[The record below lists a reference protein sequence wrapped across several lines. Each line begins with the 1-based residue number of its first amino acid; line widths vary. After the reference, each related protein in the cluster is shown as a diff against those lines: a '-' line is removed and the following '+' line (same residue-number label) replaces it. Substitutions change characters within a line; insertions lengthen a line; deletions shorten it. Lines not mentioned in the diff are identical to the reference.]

1 MIKKRHNNLKTVK
14 KSSSPTQI
22 ALQKFVKNK
31 IAMASLIFLIL
42 VAIISIIAP
51 LLAPLPINQQDL
63 LNIKGDMTSQNLLGT
78 DSGGRDNFSRLLYAG
93 RVSLTIGLVSTIGML
108 VIGIAIGVISGY
120 FGGLLDTLL
129 MRITEFVMLF
139 PFLIFAIV
147 LNAALGDKIKNPYG
161 SAIILVGVIIIL
173 SWGGIARLVRGKVMQ
188 EKENEYFLAAKS
200 IGTPTY
206 KIILKHLLPNIL
218 SVVIVQ
224 ATLTF
229 AGMIVVES
237 GLSFLGFGI
246 SKSIPSWG
254 NMLSD
259 AQEGDIIS
267 SNPWIWMPPALMI
280 MFTILSINF
289 VGEGLKDA
297 FNPKGRK

>member
-1 MIKKRHNNLKTVK
+1 
-14 KSSSPTQI
+14 
-22 ALQKFVKNK
+22 
-31 IAMASLIFLIL
+31 
-42 VAIISIIAP
+42 
-51 LLAPLPINQQDL
+51 
-63 LNIKGDMTSQNLLGT
+63 MTSQNILGT

-93 RVSLTIGLVSTIGML
+93 RMSLSIGLVSTIGML
-108 VIGIAIGVISGY
+108 VIGIAIGVISGF
-120 FGGLLDTLL
+120 FGGLLDTIL
-129 MRITEFVMLF
+129 MRVTEFVMLF

-161 SAIILVGVIIIL
+161 SAIILVAVIIIL

-237 GLSFLGFGI
+237 GLSF
-246 SKSIPSWG
+246 
-254 NMLSD
+254 
-259 AQEGDIIS
+259 
-267 SNPWIWMPPALMI
+267 
-280 MFTILSINF
+280 
-289 VGEGLKDA
+289 
-297 FNPKGRK
+297 

>member
-1 MIKKRHNNLKTVK
+1 MQN
-14 KSSSPTQI
+14 KSKSPFKI
-22 ALQKFVKNK
+22 ALSKFIHNK
-31 IAMASLIFLIL
+31 IAMLSIIFLL
-42 VAIISIIAP
+42 IITIVSIIAP
-51 LLAPLPINQQDL
+51 LIAPFPVNQQDL
-63 LNIKGDMTSQNLLGT
+63 LNIKGEMTAQNILGT

-93 RVSLTIGLVSTIGML
+93 RISLS
-108 VIGIAIGVISGY
+108 IGITVGVISGY
-120 FGGLLDTLL
+120 FGGIVDTLL

-161 SAIILVGVIIIL
+161 SAIILVLVIIVL
-173 SWGGIARLVRGKVMQ
+173 SWGGIARLVRGKVLQ

-206 KIILKHLLPNIL
+206 KVILKHLLPNIL

-224 ATLTF
+224 ATLLF

-246 SKSIPSWG
+246 SKAIPSWG

-259 AQEGDIIS
+259 AQEGDVIS
-267 SNPWIWMPPALMI
+267 GKPWIWMPPAIMI
-280 MFTILSINF
+280 TLTILSINF

-297 FNPKGRK
+297 FNPRGRR

>member
-1 MIKKRHNNLKTVK
+1 
-14 KSSSPTQI
+14 
-22 ALQKFVKNK
+22 
-31 IAMASLIFLIL
+31 
-42 VAIISIIAP
+42 
-51 LLAPLPINQQDL
+51 
-63 LNIKGDMTSQNLLGT
+63 
-78 DSGGRDNFSRLLYAG
+78 
-93 RVSLTIGLVSTIGML
+93 
-108 VIGIAIGVISGY
+108 
-120 FGGLLDTLL
+120 
-129 MRITEFVMLF
+129 LF

-161 SAIILVGVIIIL
+161 SAIILVLVIIVL
-173 SWGGIARLVRGKVMQ
+173 SWGGIARLVRGKVLQ

-224 ATLTF
+224 ATLLF

-246 SKSIPSWG
+246 SKAIPSWG

-259 AQEGDIIS
+259 AQEGDVIS
-267 SNPWIWMPPALMI
+267 GKPWIWMPPAIMI
-280 MFTILSINF
+280 TLTILSINF

-297 FNPKGRK
+297 FNPRGRR

>member
-1 MIKKRHNNLKTVK
+1 MQN
-14 KSSSPTQI
+14 KSKSPFKI
-22 ALQKFVKNK
+22 ALSRFIHNK
-31 IAMASLIFLIL
+31 IAMLSIIFLL
-42 VAIISIIAP
+42 IITIVSIIAP
-51 LLAPLPINQQDL
+51 LIAPFPVNQQDL
-63 LNIKGDMTSQNLLGT
+63 LNIKGEMTAQNILGT

-93 RVSLTIGLVSTIGML
+93 RISLS
-108 VIGIAIGVISGY
+108 IGITVGVISGY
-120 FGGLLDTLL
+120 FGGIVDTLL

-161 SAIILVGVIIIL
+161 SAIILVLVIIVL
-173 SWGGIARLVRGKVMQ
+173 SWGGIARLVRGKVLQ

-224 ATLTF
+224 ATLLF

-246 SKSIPSWG
+246 SKAIPSWG

-259 AQEGDIIS
+259 AQEGDVIS
-267 SNPWIWMPPALMI
+267 GKPWIWMPPAIMI
-280 MFTILSINF
+280 TLTILSINF

-297 FNPKGRK
+297 FNPRGRR

>member
-1 MIKKRHNNLKTVK
+1 MKKKRSSQKNSTK
-14 KSSSPTQI
+14 KIYSPTQL
-22 ALQKFVKNK
+22 ALKKFLKNK
-31 IAMASLIFLIL
+31 IAMISLIFLFF

-63 LNIKGDMTSQNLLGT
+63 LNIKGNMSSHNILGT

-93 RVSLTIGLVSTIGML
+93 RVSLTIGLTSTIGML
-108 VIGIAIGVISGY
+108 IIGITIGVISGY
-120 FGGLLDTLL
+120 FGGVTDTIL

-161 SAIILVGVIIIL
+161 SALILIVVIIIL
-173 SWGGIARLVRGKVMQ
+173 SWGGIARLIRGKVMQ

-200 IGTPTY
+200 IGTPTH
-206 KIILKHLLPNIL
+206 KIILKHLLPNII

-259 AQEGDIIS
+259 AQEGDVIS
-267 SNPWIWMPPALMI
+267 SKPWIWMPPALMI

-297 FNPKGRK
+297 FNPKDRR

>member
-1 MIKKRHNNLKTVK
+1 M
-14 KSSSPTQI
+14 
-22 ALQKFVKNK
+22 
-31 IAMASLIFLIL
+31 
-42 VAIISIIAP
+42 
-51 LLAPLPINQQDL
+51 LL
-63 LNIKGDMTSQNLLGT
+63 
-78 DSGGRDNFSRLLYAG
+78 
-93 RVSLTIGLVSTIGML
+93 
-108 VIGIAIGVISGY
+108 IGITVGVISGY
-120 FGGLLDTLL
+120 FGGIVDTLL

-161 SAIILVGVIIIL
+161 SAIILVLVIIVL
-173 SWGGIARLVRGKVMQ
+173 SWGGIARLVRGKVLQ

-224 ATLTF
+224 ATLLF

-246 SKSIPSWG
+246 SKAIPSWG

-259 AQEGDIIS
+259 AQEGDVIS
-267 SNPWIWMPPALMI
+267 GKPWIWMPPAILI
-280 MFTILSINF
+280 TLTILSINF

-297 FNPKGRK
+297 FNPRGRR

>member
-1 MIKKRHNNLKTVK
+1 MNQ
-14 KSSSPTQI
+14 KSKSPFKI
-22 ALQKFVKNK
+22 ALNKFYHNK
-31 IAMASLIFLIL
+31 IAMISLFFLIT
-42 VAIISIIAP
+42 VIIISILAP
-51 LLAPLPINQQDL
+51 LIAPLPINKQDL
-63 LNIKGDMTSQNLLGT
+63 LNIKGDMSLENILGT

-93 RVSLTIGLVSTIGML
+93 RISLSIGIISTLGMLIIGITIGTL
-108 VIGIAIGVISGY
+108 SGY
-120 FGGLLDTLL
+120 FGGIIDTVM

-139 PFLIFAIV
+139 PFIIFAIV

-161 SAIILVGVIIIL
+161 SAIILVFVIIIL

-200 IGTPTY
+200 IGTPTH
-206 KIILKHLLPNIL
+206 KIIFKHLLPNII

-246 SKSIPSWG
+246 SKAIPSWG

-259 AQEGDIIS
+259 AQEGDVIS
-267 SNPWIWMPPALMI
+267 GKPWIWMPPALMI
-280 MFTILSINF
+280 TLTILSINF

-297 FNPKGRK
+297 FNPKGRR

>member
-1 MIKKRHNNLKTVK
+1 MITV
-14 KSSSPTQI
+14 I
-22 ALQKFVKNK
+22 
-31 IAMASLIFLIL
+31 
-42 VAIISIIAP
+42 IISILAP
-51 LLAPLPINQQDL
+51 LIAPLPINKQDL
-63 LNIKGDMTSQNLLGT
+63 LNIKGDMSLENILGT

-93 RVSLTIGLVSTIGML
+93 RISLSIGIISTLGMLIIGITIGTL
-108 VIGIAIGVISGY
+108 SGY
-120 FGGLLDTLL
+120 FGGIIDTVM

-161 SAIILVGVIIIL
+161 SAIILVFVIIIL

-200 IGTPTY
+200 IGTPTH
-206 KIILKHLLPNIL
+206 KIIFKHLLPNII

-237 GLSFLGFGI
+237 GLSF
-246 SKSIPSWG
+246 
-254 NMLSD
+254 
-259 AQEGDIIS
+259 
-267 SNPWIWMPPALMI
+267 
-280 MFTILSINF
+280 
-289 VGEGLKDA
+289 
-297 FNPKGRK
+297 

>member
-1 MIKKRHNNLKTVK
+1 MKKERSIKKNSTK
-14 KSSSPTQI
+14 KIYSPTQL
-22 ALQKFVKNK
+22 ALKKFLKNK
-31 IAMASLIFLIL
+31 VAMVSLIFLFFL
-42 VAIISIIAP
+42 AIISIIAP

-63 LNIKGDMTSQNLLGT
+63 LNIKGDMSSHNILGT

-93 RVSLTIGLVSTIGML
+93 RVSLTIGLTSTIGML
-108 VIGIAIGVISGY
+108 IIGITIGVISGY
-120 FGGLLDTLL
+120 FGGVTDTIL

-161 SAIILVGVIIIL
+161 SALILIVVIIIL
-173 SWGGIARLVRGKVMQ
+173 SWGGIARLIRGKVMQ

-200 IGTPTY
+200 IGTPTH
-206 KIILKHLLPNIL
+206 KIILKHLLPNII

-224 ATLTF
+224 TTLTF

-259 AQEGDIIS
+259 AQEGDVIS
-267 SNPWIWMPPALMI
+267 SKPWIWMPPALMI

-297 FNPKGRK
+297 FNPKDRR

>member
-1 MIKKRHNNLKTVK
+1 MKKQQNNLKTVK
-14 KSSSPTQI
+14 KSSSPTRI

-63 LNIKGDMTSQNLLGT
+63 LNIKGDMTSQNILGT
-78 DSGGRDNFSRLLYAG
+78 DSGGRDNFSRLLFAG

-108 VIGIAIGVISGY
+108 LIGIAIGVISGY

-161 SAIILVGVIIIL
+161 SAIILVAVIIIL

-267 SNPWIWMPPALMI
+267 SKPWIWMPPALMI

>member
-1 MIKKRHNNLKTVK
+1 MLSI
-14 KSSSPTQI
+14 
-22 ALQKFVKNK
+22 
-31 IAMASLIFLIL
+31 IFLL
-42 VAIISIIAP
+42 IITIVSIIAP
-51 LLAPLPINQQDL
+51 LIAPFPSARIRL
-63 LNIKGDMTSQNLLGT
+63 LNIKGEMTAQTLGIL
-78 DSGGRDNFSRLLYAG
+78 GGRDNFSRLLYAG
-93 RVSLTIGLVSTIGML
+93 RISLSIGITSTIGML
-108 VIGIAIGVISGY
+108 LIGITVGVISGY
-120 FGGLLDTLL
+120 FGGIVDTLL

-161 SAIILVGVIIIL
+161 SAIIVLVIIVL
-173 SWGGIARLVRGKVMQ
+173 SWGGIARLVRGKVLQ

-206 KIILKHLLPNIL
+206 KVILKHLLPNIL

-224 ATLTF
+224 ALLF

-237 GLSFLGFGI
+237 GFSFLGFGI
-246 SKSIPSWG
+246 SKAIPSWG

-259 AQEGDIIS
+259 AQEGDVIS
-267 SNPWIWMPPALMI
+267 GKPWIWMPPAIMI
-280 MFTILSINF
+280 TLTILSINF

-297 FNPKGRK
+297 FNPRGRR

>member
-1 MIKKRHNNLKTVK
+1 MLSI
-14 KSSSPTQI
+14 
-22 ALQKFVKNK
+22 
-31 IAMASLIFLIL
+31 IFLL
-42 VAIISIIAP
+42 IITIVSIIAP
-51 LLAPLPINQQDL
+51 LIAPFPVNQQDL
-63 LNIKGDMTSQNLLGT
+63 LNIKGEMTAQNILGT

-93 RVSLTIGLVSTIGML
+93 RISLSIGITSTIGML
-108 VIGIAIGVISGY
+108 LIGITVGVISGY
-120 FGGLLDTLL
+120 FGRIVDTLL

-161 SAIILVGVIIIL
+161 SAIILVLVIIVL
-173 SWGGIARLVRGKVMQ
+173 SWGGIARLVRGKVLQ

-224 ATLTF
+224 ATLLF

-246 SKSIPSWG
+246 SKAIPSWG

-259 AQEGDIIS
+259 AQEGDVIS
-267 SNPWIWMPPALMI
+267 GKPWIWMPPAIMI
-280 MFTILSINF
+280 TLTILSINF

-297 FNPKGRK
+297 FNPRGRR

>member
-1 MIKKRHNNLKTVK
+1 MQNKSRSPLK
-14 KSSSPTQI
+14 I
-22 ALQKFVKNK
+22 AFTKFIHNK
-31 IAMASLIFLIL
+31 IAMLSISYLLI
-42 VAIISIIAP
+42 IIIVSVIAP
-51 LLAPLPINQQDL
+51 LIAPYPVNQQDL
-63 LNIKGDMTSQNLLGT
+63 LNIKGDMTSHNLLGT
-78 DSGGRDNFSRLLYAG
+78 DSGGRDNFSRLLFAG
-93 RVSLTIGLVSTIGML
+93 RISLSIGITSTIGML
-108 VIGIAIGVISGY
+108 LIGITVGVVSGY
-120 FGGLLDTLL
+120 FGGLVDTLL

-161 SAIILVGVIIIL
+161 SAIILVLVIIAL
-173 SWGGIARLVRGKVMQ
+173 SWGGIARLVRGKVLQ

-224 ATLTF
+224 ATLLF

-246 SKSIPSWG
+246 SKAIPSWG

-259 AQEGDIIS
+259 AQEGNVIS
-267 SNPWIWMPPALMI
+267 GKPWIWMPPAVMI
-280 MFTILSINF
+280 TLTILSINF

-297 FNPKGRK
+297 FNPRGRH

>member
-1 MIKKRHNNLKTVK
+1 MINKA
-14 KSSSPTQI
+14 SSPTRI
-22 ALQKFVKNK
+22 ALQKFAKNK

-42 VAIISIIAP
+42 IAIISIIAP

-63 LNIKGDMTSQNLLGT
+63 LNIKGDMTSQNILGT

-93 RVSLTIGLVSTIGML
+93 RMSLSIGLVSTIGML
-108 VIGIAIGVISGY
+108 VIGIAIGVISGF
-120 FGGLLDTLL
+120 FGGLLDTIL
-129 MRITEFVMLF
+129 MRVTEFVMLF

-161 SAIILVGVIIIL
+161 SAIILVAVILIL

-267 SNPWIWMPPALMI
+267 SKPWIWMPPALMI